1 MQMMINDKYA
11 KASIT
16 SKKGLKVMLLA
27 VFTCLT
33 AGVFLSLTSC
43 SDIDCGVHNPVM
55 ANYVIQGDSLRDTLT
70 ISALRDGKADTVLIN
85 RLIKTSKFSL
95 PMSYGGTQDRLRFV
109 LTNAAGLSVVDTITI
124 SKTNIS
130 HFESVD
136 CAPAFFHKLTAVSTT
151 GRAVSQI
158 NINNPNVDY
167 DGTKENIY
175 LHLTQH

>member
-16 SKKGLKVMLLA
+16 SKNGLRVMLLA

-70 ISALRDGKADTVLIN
+70 ISAIRGSKPDTVLVN
-85 RLIKTSKFSL
+85 RLIKTTKFSL
-95 PMSYGGTQDRLRFV
+95 PMSYGGAQDRLRFV
-109 LTNAAGLSVVDTITI
+109 LTNAAGRSVVDTITI
-124 SKTNIS
+124 SKTNVS

-151 GRAVSQI
+151 GRGISQI
-158 NINNPNVDY
+158 SINNPNVDY
-167 DGTKENIY
+167 DGTKENI
-175 LHLTQH
+175 HIRITRP

>member
-1 MQMMINDKYA
+1 MTNNDDTRRKTISRRGLIKYVLGIF
-11 KASIT
+11 SCFTIG
-16 SKKGLKVMLLA
+16 SLLA
-27 VFTCLT
+27 LT
-33 AGVFLSLTSC
+33 GC
-43 SDIDCGVHNPVM
+43 SDLDCGVHNPVM

-95 PMSYGGTQDRLRFV
+95 PMSYGGAQDRLRFV